1 MKHAEEYTIAN
12 ASHFDEKFSYLR
24 EVIDYRLKKE
34 FSNEEP
40 VLPIFSSIA
49 SDNSEFSKFVRKHKL
64 DYDEV
69 LVLLIALVP
78 SILPNFFTDI
88 ITDFFPNGGEFP
100 GFGGVKGKNHRG
112 IIPTGETLLYI
123 LAGKEAIGRTQVL
136 DRMLHRSVLF
146 KKAILEL
153 ERVPYG
159 EPFMSGKILLNQ
171 EYVHLF
177 LTGKE
182 LKPQL
187 SQEFPASLITTKL
200 NWEDLVLN
208 PKTLTE
214 VREIENWLEYNETL
228 LNDWGMQSKIKPGY
242 RVLFCGLP
250 GTGKTLTASLLGKY
264 TGKDVYRVDLSMV
277 VSKYIGETEKNLS
290 KLFDKSINKDWILF
304 FDEADSIFG
313 KRTNVR
319 DAHDKYANQEVSYLL
334 QRIEAHPGLIILASN
349 FKNNIDAAFT
359 RRFHNIVE
367 FEAPS
372 YEERTM
378 LWKNNLPKGVEL
390 EPSLTIEEL
399 AKKFSITGS
408 NIVNIIHFACLKT
421 LANKKKTIQRQYLLE
436 GVKREYAKEGKTIN
450 ISF

>member
-1 MKHAEEYTIAN
+1 MKQQEQTTLIQT
-12 ASHFDEKFSYLR
+12 SHFDEKFSYLK
-24 EVIDYRLKKE
+24 ELIFYRLKKE
-34 FSNEEP
+34 FTNEEP
-40 VLPIFSSIA
+40 PFPIFNNIVN
-49 SDNSEFSKFVRKHKL
+49 DDSEFSQFAKSHKL
-64 DYDEV
+64 DYDEI

-78 SILPNFFTDI
+78 HISPNFYTDI

-123 LAGKEAIGRTQVL
+123 LAGKETTSRTLVL
-136 DRMLHRSVLF
+136 DRMLHNSILF
-146 KKAILEL
+146 KNSILEL
-153 ERVPYG
+153 ESVPYG
-159 EPFMSGKILLNQ
+159 EPFMSGKIILNR
-171 EYVHLF
+171 EFVHLF

-208 PKTLTE
+208 TKTLTE
-214 VREIENWLEYNETL
+214 VREIENWLAYNDIL
-228 LNDWGMQSKIKPGY
+228 LNDWGMHSKIKPGY
-242 RVLFCGLP
+242 RVLFCGVP

-372 YEERTM
+372 YEERAV
-378 LWKNNLPKGVEL
+378 LWRNNLPKGIQL
-390 EPSLTIEEL
+390 EDSLTVEEL

-408 NIVNIIHFACLKT
+408 NIVNIIHYACLKT
-421 LANKKKTIQRQYLLE
+421 LANNQQEIQRQYILE
-436 GVKREYAKEGKTIN
+436 GVKREYSKEGKTIN
-450 ISF
+450 I